1 MAQGELGEN
10 NAFRNSKL
18 YPSRNQAQWGNTSSG
33 LREDW
38 GDASR
43 QDHVPK
49 VEKQVKVSM
58 EIPCELN
65 DLLVRLAKHEGV
77 AKTRLLS
84 LFAIMGLRKLAQG
97 EFQIAEYKSAPNS
110 PRVKH
115 GLQVPEMPRFEQ
127 LVARTV
133 GWKQSGEE
141 STNAGINAGIE
152 KDG

>member
-1 MAQGELGEN
+1 MMAQGELSEN
-10 NAFRNSKL
+10 NAFRK
-18 YPSRNQAQWGNTSSG
+18 REQAQWGNTSSG

-38 GDASR
+38 GDSSL
-43 QDHVPK
+43 PK
-49 VEKQVKVSM
+49 VKKQVKVSM

-97 EFQIAEYKSAPNS
+97 EFQITEYKAAPNS

-115 GLQVPEMPRFEQ
+115 GLRLPDMPRFEQ

-141 STNAGINAGIE
+141 NTNAGINAGIE
-152 KDG
+152 KDGQ